1 MDNCEQRTVANTTN
15 SHSQMMRR
23 FSLQSLES
31 LSPRLEMR
39 ESRCSDFFGMET
51 VNMENFGDY
60 GRNSP
65 QAAFGCESPYFDQF
79 RSTASNF
86 SSLYNADQQ

>member
-1 MDNCEQRTVANTTN
+1 
-15 SHSQMMRR
+15 MMRR

-31 LSPRLEMR
+31 LSPHLEMR

-51 VNMENFGDY
+51 VNMEGCFSDY
-60 GRNSP
+60 NRMTVQDGTR
-65 QAAFGCESPYFDQF
+65 CDSPYFDQF